1 MKRWTLTVLSLVILF
16 SLVLTSCAAPTQS
29 ATTAPTQPAAV
40 APTEKPAEKPTI
52 IAILASGPAS
62 DLSWSQSL
70 YESVDALKKEYG
82 DRVDVRFTESVA
94 WGEDTSKAMEQFI
107 ADGATIIVDGV
118 SAGEFTTKVAQA
130 HPEVYFIRTDS
141 TGTGLPNEEALW
153 YNGAQVSYLLG
164 MAAGLVTK
172 SNKLGYVNA
181 FDMPMMR
188 LEINAFELG
197 AQSVNPNAV
206 TSVVTINNWY
216 DPATTLQASEA
227 LISSGVD
234 VLWGVIADPADTVA
248 IAEKNNAWAIG
259 VMGNQQSFAPS
270 MWLNGSVINFP
281 AMLIDEIGRIFDGKW
296 EGNNTLRFYGVP
308 TGMTLNDWGPNV
320 PQDVKDQVD
329 AVLQKI
335 INDGYDPLV
344 GPIYDKDG
352 NLVLAEGET
361 FTGAEV
367 REGVPWIVSGVEG
380 LE

>member
-1 MKRWTLTVLSLVILF
+1 M
-16 SLVLTSCAAPTQS
+16 
-29 ATTAPTQPAAV
+29 
-40 APTEKPAEKPTI
+40 
-52 IAILASGPAS
+52 
-62 DLSWSQSL
+62 
-70 YESVDALKKEYG
+70 DALKKEYG
-82 DRVDVRFTESVA
+82 DRVDVRFAESVA

-141 TGTGLPNEEALW
+141 GGTGLPNEEALW

-181 FDMPMMR
+181 FDMPLMR
-188 LEINAFELG
+188 LEISAFELG
-197 AQSVNPNAV
+197 AQSVNPDAV

-227 LISSGVD
+227 LISSGAD
-234 VLWGVIADPADTVA
+234 VLWGVVADPPDTLAV
-248 IAEKNNAWAIG
+248 AEKNNVWALGI
-259 VMGNQQSFAPS
+259 MGNQQSFAPNK
-270 MWLNGSVINFP
+270 WLNGSVINFP
-281 AMLIDEIGRIFDGKW
+281 AMLSDEIGRIFNGKW
-296 EGNNTLRFYGVP
+296 EGKNTLRFYGVP

-320 PQDVKDQVD
+320 PQDVKNQVD
-329 AVLQKI
+329 ALLQKI

-344 GPIYDKDG
+344 GPIYDNAG

-361 FTGAEV
+361 FTGDEV
-367 REGVPWIVSGVEG
+367 RQGVPWIVKGVEG
-380 LE
+380 FK